1 MSREKVINKVYDSS
15 VADAISLLPNTI
27 KVFFNPLYDVKKT
40 VNNDLDFML
49 GVFLSQVILVS
60 SYYFEEINFTPTEEE
75 SGRFNY
81 ILFSKAQEYKEQIQ
95 KIIEN

>member
-1 MSREKVINKVYDSS
+1 
-15 VADAISLLPNTI
+15 
-27 KVFFNPLYDVKKT
+27 
-40 VNNDLDFML
+40 ML

-95 KIIEN
+95 KIIELGTNNNRSK